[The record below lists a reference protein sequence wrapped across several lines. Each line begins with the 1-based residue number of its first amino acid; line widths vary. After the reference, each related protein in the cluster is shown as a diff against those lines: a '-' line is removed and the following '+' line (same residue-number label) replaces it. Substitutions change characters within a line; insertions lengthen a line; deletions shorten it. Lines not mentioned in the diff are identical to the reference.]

1 MKLKKEMIVMFT
13 FMVLLLQAMLGL
25 FMIKYFMGALLIMV
39 RIFKKLCIGVVV
51 MMVSIWNITFGSIS
65 ALRINI

>member
-1 MKLKKEMIVMFT
+1 MFT